1 MYARALM
8 VLLLA
13 LACAVHSSAQ
23 RSTTTLGS
31 GPGIFSQARGSIL
44 EVHVVTQQNGPV
56 QQIIQVVLEDGAGK
70 QAAEAFTNQEGVAM
84 FQGVRPGNYR
94 LRIEG
99 AGIIAAKTDTISIY
113 RGDGTHLE
121 YVRVSTKNPGGP
133 PGGNVSATDLQVPDK
148 ARKEMDMGVEAIAKS
163 DLALATE
170 HLEKAIE
177 IYPQYARAWN
187 NLGVVRMRVGD
198 KQGARA
204 AWEQAIAAD
213 DKLSVAYL
221 NLARL
226 AISEK
231 RPVDAEEL
239 LRKGLV
245 TEPDDP
251 SALLL
256 MSTANAMRGDWA
268 DALANARRVRTESDP
283 KKFAEA
289 HRIAGEALTELGQPE
304 DALVEYEA
312 YLRDYPD
319 SPQAD
324 HIHQQ
329 IATAQ
334 KMVQAKTTN
343 H

>member
-1 MYARALM
+1 MYWRTLT
-8 VLLLA
+8 VFLLA
-13 LACAVHSSAQ
+13 FLCSTPSLAQ
-23 RSTTTLGS
+23 RSNSPAQYPQLEIHVLLQGS
-31 GPGIFSQARGSIL
+31 HSVE
-44 EVHVVTQQNGPV
+44 EVM
-56 QQIIQVVLEDGAGK
+56 QVVLENDAGK
-70 QAAEAFTNQEGVAM
+70 QVSDTVTNHQGVAV
-84 FQGVRPGNYR
+84 FQSVRPGSYR
-94 LRIEG
+94 LRVEG
-99 AGIIAAKTDTISIY
+99 AGIIAARTETITLTPGESK
-113 RGDGTHLE
+113 HVE
-121 YVRVSTKNPGGP
+121 YVRVSSKTPDATSDRS
-133 PGGNVSATDLQVPDK
+133 VSVTDMKIPEA
-148 ARKEMDMGVEAIAKS
+148 ARKEMDKGVEAIDKG
-163 DLALATE
+163 DLALASE

-177 IYPQYARAWN
+177 IYPEYARAWN
-187 NLGVVRMRVGD
+187 NLGVVKMKSGD
-198 KQGARA
+198 KQAAKA
-204 AWEQAIAAD
+204 AWEHAVATD
-213 DKLSVAYL
+213 DKLPVAYL
-221 NLARL
+221 NLARI

-231 RPVDAEEL
+231 RPPDAEEL
-239 LRKGLV
+239 IRKALII
-245 TEPDDP
+245 EPDDP
-251 SALLL
+251 WALLL
-256 MSTANAMRGDWA
+256 MSTANAMHGNWA